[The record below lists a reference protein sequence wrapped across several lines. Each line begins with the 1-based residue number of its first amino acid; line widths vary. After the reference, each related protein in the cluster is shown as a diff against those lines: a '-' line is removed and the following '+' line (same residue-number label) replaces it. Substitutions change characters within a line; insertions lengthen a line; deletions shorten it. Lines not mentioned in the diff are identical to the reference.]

1 MQESICFE
9 LRVGDKNFDFL
20 SLYRSP
26 SQSKDDF
33 DTFAENLELNLENL
47 VQRNSFLVVAIGD
60 FNPKSSNL
68 FRQDKASFEGDTIEN
83 LTSQFGL
90 HQVIKEPAHIL
101 DTFSSCIDLIFTS
114 QPNLIIESGVHS
126 SLHSN

>member
-9 LRVGDKNFDFL
+9 LKVGDKNFDFL
-20 SLYRSP
+20 SLYKSP

-47 VQRNSFLVVAIGD
+47 VQRNSFLVVTIGD

-68 FRQDKASFEGDTIEN
+68 LCQDKASFEGDTIEN

-90 HQVIKEPAHIL
+90 HQVIK
-101 DTFSSCIDLIFTS
+101 
-114 QPNLIIESGVHS
+114 
-126 SLHSN
+126 